1 MIKLFTI
8 FLGVL
13 ITTPLSSSMI
23 DITEK
28 TILEVL
34 EKPLIDNSLE
44 ATYGEITSGGVIISK
59 KLPSLNSLNFMLRNS
74 VNHPISLLFVMDMS
88 VVNSVDN
95 WRIDKLLLRWIILTF
110 PELTK
115 SWVAV
120 DMSKLNEVQAMF
132 YISTFIKEIKL
143 GTPDEIHISHNRALM
158 SVDLL
163 LDAEENWKG
172 SGLEIAIKT
181 VFYYLY
187 KVVKAGV
194 KSVES
199 VFTGGSPMQ
208 VPITSANSIQ
218 TKNGDTTTTQTNT
231 KTDGNS
237 NSFVFK
243 LNTASVSEAFFSVV
257 DDLVNYYESSQKE
270 TLTRRMLWLN
280 SIKAILLTNE
290 LGLRFIL
297 AELLVAVNEYNE
309 INNFLANSQT
319 TRKYW
324 TSRCLKNTMKYVDKN
339 PHPPLTESRKLCK
352 TDNQKL
358 IIGDEVFRYFATKIP
373 ALTFPE
379 SMIIPETIRNAQNGD
394 NLMKKLSIG
403 LGSVIVTFDDSHC
416 KMFGSSNKYMFY
428 HNGKLFELIKE
439 SVSLDGFPEKLSINL
454 GALKNGVRVN
464 PTMSDQSIEFDGKVF
479 KKIKNMID
487 LGDLLSFLMKKD
499 KNDSI
504 KRYMEFIKSNV
515 DKLTNFH
522 NILRITSEKPQEL
535 MKDNM
540 NVDIII
546 QSVVNPRVRMA
557 QLWISD
563 KPPCR
568 LFGEGS
574 LIISYVKHNLNKYIQ
589 STDPVFYFQGD
600 KDVSFDSTNFDIVE
614 T

>member
-1 MIKLFTI
+1 MKTLIVLLVISMII
-8 FLGVL
+8 
-13 ITTPLSSSMI
+13 PLSKSMD

-34 EKPLIDNSLE
+34 EKPLVDNSLE
-44 ATYGEITSGGVIISK
+44 ATYGETTSGGVVISK
-59 KLPSLNSLNFMLRNS
+59 KLPNLNSLNFMLKNS

-88 VVNSVDN
+88 MGNGMDS
-95 WRIDKLLLRWIILTF
+95 WRIDKILLRWIILTF

-120 DMSKLNEVQAMF
+120 DVSRLNEAEAMLF
-132 YISTFIKEIKL
+132 ISTFIQEVKL
-143 GTPDEIHISHNRALM
+143 GTSNEIHIAHNRALM
-158 SVDLL
+158 SIDLL

-187 KVVKAGV
+187 KVVKAGI

-208 VPITSANSIQ
+208 VPVTSANSVQ
-218 TKNGDTTTTQTNT
+218 TKSGDTTTTQTNT

-243 LNTASVSEAFFSVV
+243 LNTASVSEAFFSVI

-270 TLTRRMLWLN
+270 TLTRRTLWLN

-290 LGLRFIL
+290 LGLRFVL
-297 AELLVAVNEYNE
+297 SELLVAVNEYNS
-309 INNFLANSQT
+309 IRHFLTNTHT

-339 PHPPLTESRKLCK
+339 PHPPLIESSKLCK
-352 TDNQKL
+352 IDNQKL
-358 IIGDEVFRYFATKIP
+358 IIGDEVFRLFVTKTP
-373 ALTFPE
+373 TLTFPDN
-379 SMIIPETIRNAQNGD
+379 MIIPDSIKSAKDGD

-403 LGSVIVTFDDSHC
+403 LGSVIVTFDSSHC

-428 HNGKLFELIKE
+428 HGGKLFELIKE
-439 SVSLDGFPEKLSINL
+439 SIDADGFSEKLSINL
-454 GALKNGVRVN
+454 NPLKNGVRVN
-464 PTMSDQSIEFDGKVF
+464 PTISDNHIEFGGKMF
-479 KKIKNMID
+479 KKVQNMND
-487 LGDLLSFLMKKD
+487 LGDLLSFLLKKD

-504 KRYMEFIKSNV
+504 KRYMEFIKNNV

-522 NILRITSEKPQEL
+522 SVLKTATEKPQEL
-535 MKDNM
+535 IKNNM

-546 QSVVNPRVRMA
+546 QSVIDPRVRMA
-557 QLWISD
+557 QLWIND

-574 LIISYVKHNLNKYIQ
+574 LIISYVKFHSNKYVQ
-589 STDPVFYFQGD
+589 SVDPTFFLLSD
-600 KDVSFDSTNFDIVE
+600 KDVSFDPTNFDIVE
-614 T
+614 V